1 MNELA
6 GRWPGAWVSDEPT
19 GADARTAREREALL
33 VEAAPLAFRVAFAV
47 LRHRQD
53 AEDVAQEALAQAWSR
68 FHTLRD
74 RDRLRAWLARI
85 AWRRALDRRR
95 GDRRREKYE
104 AMLSPLRPDPEG
116 TMAAR
121 ERQEQVWAEV
131 DRLPEKLR
139 VVLVLAGILGHDMR
153 EVGRLLGLPEGTV
166 KSRLFLARRA
176 LAEKL
181 R

>member
-1 MNELA
+1 MNEIA
-6 GRWPGAWVSDEPT
+6 GSWPGAWVSDDPL
-19 GADARTAREREALL
+19 GADRETAREPEALL
-33 VEAAPLAFRVAFAV
+33 IEAAPLAFRVAFAV

-68 FHTLRD
+68 LDSLRD
-74 RDRLRAWLARI
+74 RDRFRSWLARI

-95 GDRRREKYE
+95 AQRRRETHE
-104 AMLSPLRPDPEG
+104 RASATDRPDEEDL
-116 TMAAR
+116 MAAR
-121 ERQEQVWAEV
+121 ERREQVWEEV

-139 VVLVLAGILGHDMR
+139 VVVVLSGLLGHNLR
-153 EVGRLLGLPEGTV
+153 EVSVLLGVAEGTV